1 MSSQKNK
8 FLFFLLIGLFLS
20 VCLALLLNSIS
31 LPSWLRPL
39 VPLFL
44 IALVA
49 LLILVEALKEET
61 PTSTERRKFF
71 NSFVVPAGWIT
82 LLTLM
87 GGFLTIEEANVENA
101 KQAFDAQRTSQLH
114 RLRIGFL
121 PIGNDPGTGG
131 ALDPSILDDRLSD
144 PLKMP
149 VTSGH
154 VGTTYSD
161 TVQALGEG
169 NIEVAWLGPLSYLY
183 AHQKYGAQV
192 ILLRLTQNGQKTYQS
207 YFITRKLSGIL
218 TLYDLKGLLFALVD
232 PYSTSGNLI
241 PRYELKNHG
250 LDPNKDVICF
260 YANSQEA
267 VIEKVLNGDAPA
279 GAVSSDNYNG
289 YLEKLGHKGSDLTVL
304 FKSPVNIPEGPIA
317 VRQDIQLYDTLRVED
332 AFLTIGEDD
341 PAVLHT
347 VNIGGFAKAT
357 DNTYQELL
365 QIAQE
370 MNFDLSKSN

>member
-1 MSSQKNK
+1 MRCFS
-8 FLFFLLIGLFLS
+8 
-20 VCLALLLNSIS
+20 
-31 LPSWLRPL
+31 
-39 VPLFL
+39 
-44 IALVA
+44 
-49 LLILVEALKEET
+49 
-61 PTSTERRKFF
+61 
-71 NSFVVPAGWIT
+71 
-82 LLTLM
+82 
-87 GGFLTIEEANVENA
+87 
-101 KQAFDAQRTSQLH
+101 RTV
-114 RLRIGFL
+114 
-121 PIGNDPGTGG
+121 GNDPGTGG
-131 ALDPSILDDRLSD
+131 ALDPSILEDRLSD

-207 YFITRKLSGIL
+207 YFITRKLSDIL

-250 LDPNKDVICF
+250 LDPDHDVTCF

-289 YLEKLGHKGSDLTVL
+289 YLEKLGHKRSDLTVL

-317 VRQDIQLYDTLRVED
+317 VRQDIQPYDTLQVED
-332 AFLTIGEDD
+332 ALLTIGEDD

-357 DNTYQELL
+357 NNTYSRIL